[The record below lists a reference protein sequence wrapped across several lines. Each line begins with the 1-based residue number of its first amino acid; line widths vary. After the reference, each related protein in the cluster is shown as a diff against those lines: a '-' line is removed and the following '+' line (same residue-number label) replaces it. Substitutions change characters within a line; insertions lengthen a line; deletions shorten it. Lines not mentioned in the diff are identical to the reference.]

1 MTNWWLLN
9 YAEYERVDVIKRFLF
24 TLYQI
29 KDLAWH
35 GDSVAQSILIDIV
48 DAFNGVRFTRTQ
60 MKYMRLHIVGYNQE
74 EITIILSRNKSNVSR
89 GIKSSCEK
97 ISKYLEEKRN

>member
-35 GDSVAQSILIDIV
+35 GDSVAQSILIDIT
-48 DAFNGVRFTRTQ
+48 DAFNEAPLTNTQ
-60 MKYMRLHIVGYNQE
+60 REYLRLHIVGYEQKE
-74 EITIILSRNKSNVSR
+74 MVIILQRSKGTISEVVTR
-89 GIKSSCEK
+89 GCRRIINILEK
-97 ISKYLEEKRN
+97 KPN